1 MNTIVDISWAQLM
14 LGLLI
19 LVIPVYILWR
29 FKTKLIGTT
38 VIAVARMIVQLIF
51 VGYYLEYLFKYDNP
65 WVNLGWILIMVLVA
79 SFSAIERSGLRRD
92 KGMVVSIFIAT
103 FLGTFII
110 DLFFLKF
117 VIQLP
122 NIMEAQYIIP
132 ITGMILGNCLRGN
145 VIGMNEFYY
154 NLDRHQERYRFY
166 LASGSSR
173 KEALFPFFRSA
184 LIKSINPTLAS
195 MATIGLVSLPGM
207 MTGQMLS
214 GSSPL
219 IAIKYQI
226 MIMIAIFA
234 GSLLSVYLAIKFSL
248 TVGIDRQNNFRNVIL
263 KKEKKPGALIHWRK

>member
-1 MNTIVDISWAQLM
+1 MNSIIDISWLQLA

-19 LVIPVYILWR
+19 LVIPIYILRR
-29 FKTKLIGTT
+29 FKTKLIGSTM
-38 VIAVARMIVQLIF
+38 IAVVRMIVQLIF

-79 SFSAIERSGLRRD
+79 DFSTIDRSELKRD
-92 KGMVVSIFIAT
+92 KGLLVSIFFAT
-103 FLGTFII
+103 FLGVFII
-110 DLFFLKF
+110 DLFFLQF

-122 NIMEAQYIIP
+122 NIMEAQYLIP

-145 VIGMNEFYY
+145 VIGINDFYY
-154 NLDRHQERYRFY
+154 NLYRHQERYRFF
-166 LASGSSR
+166 LASGATKS
-173 KEALFPFFRSA
+173 EGLFPFFRSA
-184 LIKSINPTLAS
+184 LIKSINPTLAA

-234 GSLLSVYLAIKFSL
+234 GTLLSVYLGIKFSL
-248 TVGIDRQNNFRNVIL
+248 NVGFDRQHNFRATIL
-263 KKEKKPGALIHWRK
+263 KKEKE